1 MPCLTLLLSPD
12 PRAPSAPSDAAPP
25 LAIEDDRSLSAGLE
39 SDEEST
45 TEEDPVFE
53 GDKQVA
59 VDEAE
64 TPCVQPPA
72 SARNDAQVINSRTH
86 KLAYQRLGR
95 LVNNPARIKN
105 FPDLKKLFLD
115 PAHSNE
121 VLREWV
127 HTGEDAAAVQAT
139 CEMIV
144 SSEVQNK
151 RIMEPLTVKEMRAKG
166 FSEQLACT
174 LQNPFS
180 FLLMRPS
187 ACFAP

>member
-1 MPCLTLLLSPD
+1 
-12 PRAPSAPSDAAPP
+12 
-25 LAIEDDRSLSAGLE
+25 
-39 SDEEST
+39 
-45 TEEDPVFE
+45 EDPVLE

-59 VDEAE
+59 LDEAE

-174 LQNPFS
+174 LAKI
-180 FLLMRPS
+180 S
-187 ACFAP
+187 ATVAAGGGMADEQVPNSAEDVRYWVRTSWTKAWTDTAATRAKITGNVAAADALGAYEA